1 MRPSLSCV
9 VSSVIILAF
18 PFIISA
24 QNQSVMVECRD
35 LAGSDNFLGPNETL
49 INGKA
54 CRPAG
59 SSITVNLT
67 NTTSVA
73 KAASKTQPA
82 VALPPVPPVKDNLL
96 PAAPVPAAPPVGP
109 LVIIT
114 LEDSTPIKLVLSE
127 TLSSASAV
135 TGQTVSFE
143 TVDDIYVGDVLVI
156 PRMSTAWGTV
166 TEAQGKRRMGRGGK
180 LDLNIDKVRL
190 ADGQKAML
198 RAVKEGKGGGHTG
211 AMTGAIV
218 ATSLVL
224 WPAAPLCLLMHG
236 KDITM
241 PKGTQITADVE
252 RNMNLDARAFHTPA
266 GHDDAVAVSIR
277 DDGAGSANIAI
288 SSTPAGA
295 EISL

>member
-1 MRPSLSCV
+1 MRPFLFCV
-9 VSSVIILAF
+9 ACSFGVLALPLVSF
-18 PFIISA
+18 A
-24 QNQSVMVECRD
+24 QNQPTMVECRD
-35 LAGSDNFLGPNETL
+35 LAGSNNFLGPNETL

-59 SSITVNLT
+59 SPITVNLT
-67 NTTSVA
+67 DTASVA
-73 KAASKTQPA
+73 KAATKGQPDSGQ
-82 VALPPVPPVKDNLL
+82 PPVRSVNDNLQ
-96 PAAPVPAAPPVGP
+96 PAAPVSAASPAGPV
-109 LVIIT
+109 VMIT

-143 TVDDIYVGDVLVI
+143 TVDDIYIGGVLVI

-198 RAVKEGKGGGHTG
+198 RAVREGKGGGHTG

-218 ATSLVL
+218 ATSLVV
-224 WPAAPLCLLMHG
+224 WPAAPLFLLMHG

-241 PKGTQITADVE
+241 PKGTPITAFINGDVK
-252 RNMNLDARAFHTPA
+252 LDESKFAR
-266 GHDDAVAVSIR
+266 
-277 DDGAGSANIAI
+277 
-288 SSTPAGA
+288 
-295 EISL
+295 

>member
-1 MRPSLSCV
+1 LFSINPIYNLIQALLRSLFMRRSLASV
-9 VSSVIILAF
+9 VSSVIVLAL
-18 PFIISA
+18 PFVTFA
-24 QNQSVMVECRD
+24 QNQPVMVECRD
-35 LAGSDNFLGPNETL
+35 LAASDNFLGPNETL

-109 LVIIT
+109 VVIIT

-143 TVDDIYVGDVLVI
+143 TVDDIYVGGVLVI

-198 RAVKEGKGGGHTG
+198 RAVREGKGGGHTG

-218 ATSLVL
+218 ATSLIV
-224 WPAAPLCLLMHG
+224 WPAAPLFLLMHG

-241 PKGTQITADVE
+241 PKGTPITAFINGDVK
-252 RNMNLDARAFHTPA
+252 LDESKFAR
-266 GHDDAVAVSIR
+266 
-277 DDGAGSANIAI
+277 
-288 SSTPAGA
+288 
-295 EISL
+295 

>member
-1 MRPSLSCV
+1 MRPSRSCV

-18 PFIISA
+18 PFVTPA

-67 NTTSVA
+67 NTA
-73 KAASKTQPA
+73 RAASKTQPA
-82 VALPPVPPVKDNLL
+82 VALPVVPPVKDNLQ
-96 PAAPVPAAPPVGP
+96 PVAPVPAVIPVGP
-109 LVIIT
+109 LVMIT

-143 TVDDIYVGDVLVI
+143 TVDDIYVGGVLVI

-198 RAVKEGKGGGHTG
+198 RAVKEGKGGGHAG

-218 ATSLVL
+218 ATSLIV
-224 WPAAPLCLLMHG
+224 WPAAPLFLLMHG

-241 PKGTQITADVE
+241 PKGTPITAFINGDVK
-252 RNMNLDARAFHTPA
+252 LDESKFAR
-266 GHDDAVAVSIR
+266 
-277 DDGAGSANIAI
+277 
-288 SSTPAGA
+288 
-295 EISL
+295 

>member
-1 MRPSLSCV
+1 MSRLSSFRQLSRSKRNIDQRKGLPASWQLHNRQPHQYNF
-9 VSSVIILAF
+9 SSEGSF
-18 PFIISA
+18 
-24 QNQSVMVECRD
+24 QNATCRR
-35 LAGSDNFLGPNETL
+35 AST
-49 INGKA
+49 
-54 CRPAG
+54 RPA
-59 SSITVNLT
+59 SER
-67 NTTSVA
+67 
-73 KAASKTQPA
+73 Q
-82 VALPPVPPVKDNLL
+82 DNLL

-109 LVIIT
+109 AVIIT

-143 TVDDIYVGDVLVI
+143 TVDDIYVGGVLVI

-198 RAVKEGKGGGHTG
+198 RAVREGKGGGHTG

-218 ATSLVL
+218 ATSLIV
-224 WPAAPLCLLMHG
+224 WPAAPLFLLMHG

-241 PKGTQITADVE
+241 PKGTPITAFINGDVK
-252 RNMNLDARAFHTPA
+252 LDESKFAR
-266 GHDDAVAVSIR
+266 
-277 DDGAGSANIAI
+277 
-288 SSTPAGA
+288 
-295 EISL
+295 

>member
-1 MRPSLSCV
+1 MRRSLASV
-9 VSSVIILAF
+9 VSSVIVLAL
-18 PFIISA
+18 PFATFA
-24 QNQSVMVECRD
+24 QNQPVMVECRD
-35 LAGSDNFLGPNETL
+35 LAASDNFLGPNETL

-82 VALPPVPPVKDNLL
+82 VALPPVPQVKDNLL
-96 PAAPVPAAPPVGP
+96 PVAPVLAAPPAGP
-109 LVIIT
+109 VVIIT

-198 RAVKEGKGGGHTG
+198 RAVREGKGGGHTG

-218 ATSLVL
+218 ATSLIV
-224 WPAAPLCLLMHG
+224 WPAAPLFLLMHG

-241 PKGTQITADVE
+241 PKGTPITAFINGDVK
-252 RNMNLDARAFHTPA
+252 LDEAKFAR
-266 GHDDAVAVSIR
+266 
-277 DDGAGSANIAI
+277 
-288 SSTPAGA
+288 
-295 EISL
+295 